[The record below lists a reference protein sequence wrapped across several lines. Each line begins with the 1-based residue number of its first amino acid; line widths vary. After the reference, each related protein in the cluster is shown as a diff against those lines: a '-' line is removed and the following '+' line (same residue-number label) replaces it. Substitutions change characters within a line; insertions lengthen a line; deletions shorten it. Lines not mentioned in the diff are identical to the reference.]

1 MGRLTLNP
9 IPHIDPVGTIVL
21 PLIMIIAN
29 GPVFGWAKPVPV
41 NPNNFRQSVNIRSG
55 MMWVGLAGPVSN
67 LILAFIS
74 SFIYFFI
81 YKYFSASSLIYL
93 ISQLLEVFIYINIM
107 LACFN
112 LIPIPPLDGSKIL
125 MRFIPANYVPYYL
138 MLERYGMMI
147 IILLLATGVI
157 SDIIITPI
165 NYLYNV
171 FILIPKFLLG

>member
-1 MGRLTLNP
+1 
-9 IPHIDPVGTIVL
+9 
-21 PLIMIIAN
+21 
-29 GPVFGWAKPVPV
+29 
-41 NPNNFRQSVNIRSG
+41 
-55 MMWVGLAGPVSN
+55 
-67 LILAFIS
+67 
-74 SFIYFFI
+74 
-81 YKYFSASSLIYL
+81 
-93 ISQLLEVFIYINIM
+93 M